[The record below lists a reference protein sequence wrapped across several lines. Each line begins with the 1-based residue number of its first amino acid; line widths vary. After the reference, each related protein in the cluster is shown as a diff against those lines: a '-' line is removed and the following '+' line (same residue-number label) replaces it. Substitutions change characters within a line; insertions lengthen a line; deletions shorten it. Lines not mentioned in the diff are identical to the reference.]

1 MTTTA
6 SKNELSDFNDLYLE
20 QLRDLYSA
28 ENQIIKALPKLVAA
42 ATEPKLKEGFQ
53 LHLEQTKEHAHRLE
67 QIFSKLGDSPEGT
80 TCKAMKGLIAEG
92 QETLEE
98 GKPGPVLDAA
108 LIAGAQRIEHY
119 EIAAYGTVKT
129 FAKHIGD
136 KEAVSLLDQTLNE
149 EKATDEKLSTVAE
162 TVVNSKALKK

>member
-1 MTTTA
+1 MSQDEMRLKQIEKGLNIMTATG
-6 SKNELSDFNDLYLE
+6 SSHELGEFNDLYLE

-28 ENQIIKALPKLVAA
+28 ENQIIKALPKMVAA

-53 LHLEQTKEHAHRLE
+53 MHLEQTKEHATRLE
-67 QIFSKLGDSPEGT
+67 EIFTKIGVSPDGT
-80 TCKAMKGLIAEG
+80 TCKAMNGLIAEG
-92 QETLEE
+92 DEALKE

-129 FAKHIGD
+129 FAK
-136 KEAVSLLDQTLNE
+136 QR
-149 EKATDEKLSTVAE
+149 
-162 TVVNSKALKK
+162 